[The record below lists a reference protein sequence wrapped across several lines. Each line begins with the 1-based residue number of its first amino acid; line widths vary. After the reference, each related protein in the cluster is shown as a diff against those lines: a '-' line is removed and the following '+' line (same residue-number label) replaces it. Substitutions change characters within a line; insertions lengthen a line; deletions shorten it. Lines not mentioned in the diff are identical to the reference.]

1 MGSRRPTLTSMDSAV
16 AHHRR
21 ACWRYCVRW
30 ERPSMTC
37 AGWTRPC
44 GCGGPWR
51 PVGGRVDPAGLRVQE
66 SAQVE
71 GRRYVRRG
79 LVLPGRLPFG
89 YHHLIVH
96 AGRRNFETL
105 IIAAPRRAYLPPAAD
120 SD

>member
-44 GCGGPWR
+44 GGGGRVPGINLRLPAGLDHSWTCLLHLEDGKT
-51 PVGGRVDPAGLRVQE
+51 VGWRVDPARLRVQE

-79 LVLPGRLPFG
+79 LVLPGR
-89 YHHLIVH
+89 
-96 AGRRNFETL
+96 
-105 IIAAPRRAYLPPAAD
+105 PPLREHQPT
-120 SD
+120 